1 MHGEID
7 NPKDHISIKIAK
19 ILLGLSYLFLFWQL
33 VELYR
38 SDLNFD
44 NSIPL
49 VLSCICMLTSTLL
62 SVLTHIKPFAV
73 YSPVAGY
80 VIAVLVMENVNINT
94 GTYIDEEIKFKK
106 QGALNIMINMKTNI
120 AWCIDINNTGIEWH
134 RLQHKIGKIIEETIF
149 IHTLSTGEMR
159 SEFSIEIDNKVIDV
173 YLKWDTFNKK
183 IIIGCILA

>member
-62 SVLTHIKPFAV
+62 SVVTHIKPFAV

-94 GTYIDEEIKFKK
+94 GTYIMMILADDGTMHDITSPVYGHVKK
-106 QGALNIMINMKTNI
+106 
-120 AWCIDINNTGIEWH
+120 
-134 RLQHKIGKIIEETIF
+134 
-149 IHTLSTGEMR
+149 
-159 SEFSIEIDNKVIDV
+159 
-173 YLKWDTFNKK
+173 YNKK
-183 IIIGCILA
+183 KNSRVERGELLFEMKAN